1 MEKRGARH
9 RRRKRTIHSVF
20 ERFRPKRWRQL
31 CTVGDRRY
39 DDALFLYQ
47 HGGIER
53 WNSALY
59 LAGFAVELYLK
70 AAMLKTH
77 RWLATANLTNLLME
91 GDAWKLRLYDLFW
104 RSHDLMELLA
114 ASPELREQLE
124 QESREQRRRGHAPTI
139 AEVFSRVAEWNIVV
153 RYTTIQVTRVKADAF
168 MSSLKEVLTWLRK
181 RIR

>member
-1 MEKRGARH
+1 
-9 RRRKRTIHSVF
+9 
-20 ERFRPKRWRQL
+20 
-31 CTVGDRRY
+31 
-39 DDALFLYQ
+39 
-47 HGGIER
+47 
-53 WNSALY
+53 
-59 LAGFAVELYLK
+59 LYLK

-153 RYTTIQVTRVKADAF
+153 RYTTIQVTRVEADAF